1 MSAYIVDK
9 PHIDTLVAGL
19 ALCELLDT
27 DLHVAGAHLWRT
39 NMDGVQARYPTD
51 DPDEL
56 PGPVPF
62 TDPATY
68 RYQDPDLLPALRA
81 RGARALLQ
89 LLKAIRCY
97 EYRSDTDP
105 ALYGSWAWTRLDELQ
120 AMLYAML
127 GVDNMEAIDT
137 HPVYKRLYDACD
149 WGIQA

>member
-27 DLHVAGAHLWRT
+27 DLHGAGAQLWMT
-39 NMDGVQARYPTD
+39 NVDGVQARYPKDAT
-51 DPDEL
+51 EAL

-68 RYQDPDLLPALRA
+68 RYQDPDLLSALRA
-81 RGARALLQ
+81 REPRALLQ

-97 EYRSDTDP
+97 DYQSDNDP
-105 ALYGSWAWTRLDELQ
+105 AFIDSWAWARLDELQ

-127 GVDNMEAIDT
+127 GVEDMDGIDT
-137 HPVYKRLYDACD
+137 HPVYKRLYESCK
-149 WGIQA
+149 WSL

>member
-19 ALCELLDT
+19 ALCELLDL
-27 DLHVAGAHLWRT
+27 DLHTAGAQLWRT
-39 NMDGVQARYPTD
+39 NIAGVAARYPQEA
-51 DPDEL
+51 PDEL

-68 RYQDPDLLPALRA
+68 RYQDPDLLPTLRA
-81 RGARALLQ
+81 REPRALLQ

-97 EYRSDTDP
+97 AYQSGHDP
-105 ALYGSWAWTRLDELQ
+105 AFDDSWAGARLDECQ

-127 GVDNMEAIDT
+127 GVEDMDGLDAIP
-137 HPVYKRLYDACD
+137 HYKRLYESLE
-149 WGIQA
+149 WSL

>member
-1 MSAYIVDK
+1 MSAYIVGK
-9 PHIDTLVAGL
+9 PRIDTLVAGL

-27 DLHVAGAHLWRT
+27 DLHTAGAHLWMT
-39 NMDGVQARYPTD
+39 NVVGVAARYPKDT
-51 DPDEL
+51 PDAL

-81 RGARALLQ
+81 REPRALLQ

-97 EYRSDTDP
+97 EYQSDNDP
-105 ALYGSWAWTRLDELQ
+105 ALYDSWAWTRLEELR

-127 GVDNMEAIDT
+127 GVDDMRGIDT
-137 HPVYKRLYDACD
+137 HPVYKRLYESRE
-149 WGIQA
+149 WSL

>member
-27 DLHVAGAHLWRT
+27 DLHTAGAYLWRT
-39 NMDGVQARYPTD
+39 NVDGVTARYPKNA
-51 DPDEL
+51 PDEL
-56 PGPVPF
+56 PGPLPF

-81 RGARALLQ
+81 REPRVLLQ

-97 EYRSDTDP
+97 DYQSDADP
-105 ALYGSWAWTRLDELQ
+105 AFSDSWAWARLDELQ

-127 GVDNMEAIDT
+127 GVEDMQGIDT
-137 HPVYKRLYDACD
+137 HPVYKRLYDACE
-149 WGIQA
+149 WSL

>member
-9 PHIDTLVAGL
+9 SHIDTLVAGL

-27 DLHVAGAHLWRT
+27 DLHVAGAHLWMT
-39 NMDGVQARYPTD
+39 NMDGVQARYPKD
-51 DPDEL
+51 APDEL

-81 RGARALLQ
+81 RDTRALLQ

-97 EYRSDTDP
+97 EYQSDNDP

-127 GVDNMEAIDT
+127 GVEDMDAIDT
-137 HPVYKRLYDACD
+137 HPVYKRLYESLE
-149 WGIQA
+149 WSL

>member
-1 MSAYIVDK
+1 MSAFIVDK

-19 ALCELLDT
+19 ALCELLDI
-27 DLHVAGAHLWRT
+27 DLHLAGAHLWMT
-39 NMDGVQARYPTD
+39 NVDGVQARYPKEA
-51 DPDEL
+51 PEEL

-81 RGARALLQ
+81 RDTSAVLQ

-97 EYRSDTDP
+97 DYQSDNAPDFTD
-105 ALYGSWAWTRLDELQ
+105 SWAWQRLDELQ

-127 GVDNMEAIDT
+127 GVDSLDDIET
-137 HPVYKRLYDACD
+137 HPVYGKLYDACE
-149 WGIQA
+149 WSL

>member
-19 ALCELLDT
+19 ALCELLDI
-27 DLHVAGAHLWRT
+27 DLHTAGAHLWIM
-39 NMDGVQARYPTD
+39 NVDGVAARYPKE
-51 DPDEL
+51 PQEML

-62 TDPATY
+62 TDPAMY

-81 RGARALLQ
+81 REPRALLQ

-97 EYRSDTDP
+97 EYQSDNDP
-105 ALYGSWAWTRLDELQ
+105 ALYDSWAWARLDELQ

-127 GVDNMEAIDT
+127 GVEDMDALDA
-137 HPVYKRLYDACD
+137 HPVYKRLYESLE
-149 WGIQA
+149 WSL

>member
-19 ALCELLDT
+19 ALCELLDL
-27 DLHVAGAHLWRT
+27 DLHTAGAHLWIT
-39 NMDGVQARYPTD
+39 NVDGVAARYPTEA
-51 DPDEL
+51 PDEL

-81 RGARALLQ
+81 REPRALLQ

-97 EYRSDTDP
+97 EYQSDNDP
-105 ALYGSWAWTRLDELQ
+105 ALYDSWAWARLDELQ

-127 GVDNMEAIDT
+127 GVEDMDALDA
-137 HPVYKRLYDACD
+137 HPVYKRLYESLE
-149 WGIQA
+149 WSL